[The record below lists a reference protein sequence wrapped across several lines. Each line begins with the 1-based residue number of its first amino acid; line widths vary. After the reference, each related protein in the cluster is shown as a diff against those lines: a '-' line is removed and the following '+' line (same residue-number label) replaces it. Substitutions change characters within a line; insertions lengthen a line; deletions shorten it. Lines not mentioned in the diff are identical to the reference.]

1 MKREKKWERRATL
14 LSHALAMI
22 IHMNTLGT
30 GLLTVGYWNANDV
43 HNKPRFSLYSFVFSI
58 CARIILLFFSL
69 IQLIL
74 IFDFIGMREMFVR
87 PIMTMICEI
96 LRFICASMLS
106 CVHIDD
112 GWCWSQ
118 KSTFSSTIRMRIA
131 YRLPTWIFLR
141 WLTNSKTPFKRDLRN
156 LTE

>member
-22 IHMNTLGT
+22 IHMSTLGT

-43 HNKPRFSLYSFVFSI
+43 HNKPRFFSLFIRLFNLCAYYSS
-58 CARIILLFFSL
+58 LFSL

-74 IFDFIGMREMFVR
+74 IFDFIGMREMFVQ

>member
-1 MKREKKWERRATL
+1 MKREKSERGAL
-14 LSHALAMI
+14 LYYHMLWRWLYIWAHWALVCWRLAI
-22 IHMNTLGT
+22 GT
-30 GLLTVGYWNANDV
+30 PTMYTTNHV
-43 HNKPRFSLYSFVFSI
+43 FSLYSFVFSI

-74 IFDFIGMREMFVR
+74 IFDFIGMREMFVQ